1 MTEQN
6 EQVVE
11 TVEAAQEENPLQ
23 RTLELK
29 ILAADLNNAVE
40 NRLTKLAKN
49 ARMPGFRKGHVPM
62 KHVRGMYGMQAYDES
77 LNELV
82 G

>member
-40 NRLTKLAKN
+40 TA
-49 ARMPGFRKGHVPM
+49 
-62 KHVRGMYGMQAYDES
+62 
-77 LNELV
+77 
-82 G
+82 